1 MKLFNKEILRK
12 KQKNSKEK
20 NTLDQYSYLMIDD
33 QDDSQVTKRVGDLK
47 SFKMLYSFAK
57 PYKKEI
63 SFSLFLVFA
72 STVCAIV
79 SSRFLG
85 NLVQDGLATDNVK
98 VTIHYISIVI
108 VFEFLFLVL
117 NYYGTKQLIRAASD
131 VVFSIRQKLFEK
143 LQNLPMQYYDRQ
155 PQGRIVTRVT
165 HDVEGIESFFTSSLV
180 NLISSLLITLMSLI
194 AMLMA
199 NFHLGLIMLLAIVP
213 NIIYVIYLKDVLRT
227 SNRRVSRTS
236 SAIYAKLS
244 EHVNGIETIRIYG
257 LEKWSLTHFRKCVD
271 DFLHFQLKANL
282 IYAFSMPLLALF
294 ISIPLVTLVWFGG
307 KGVLEGVYSVG
318 LFISFVR
325 LYERFSSP
333 LMTLSR
339 EINTVQEAFTNTER
353 VLNFLSED
361 EEDDVFLKED
371 NRTIGEVKGDIKF
384 NDVWMKYTEGD
395 WILKGLSFH
404 IKQGEKIGFVGR
416 TGCGKSTTVS
426 LLSRLYEYQKGE
438 VLIDDVSIRNYNRNF
453 LRSKIGFVSQDAIIF
468 KGTLKENLSSDDTL
482 SDAEIMKAARRTGLA
497 QSLAKEGFNLQMEI
511 LENGANLSV
520 GQKQLLSL
528 TRVLILNP
536 SILILDEATANIDPH
551 YEAIIQEAVFKI
563 MEGRTCI
570 MIAHRL
576 DTLNECDRVFVFN
589 SGELVEEG
597 TLNHLFESKGYFYQL
612 HHAKQ
617 LNS

>member
-1 MKLFNKEILRK
+1 MKLFSKKILRK
-12 KQKNSKEK
+12 KQKNEKE
-20 NTLDQYSYLMIDD
+20 NSRDQYSYLMIDD
-33 QDDSQVTKRVGDLK
+33 QDDSQVTKRVGDLR
-47 SFKMLYSFAK
+47 SFKILYSFAK
-57 PYKKEI
+57 PYQKEI
-63 SFSLFLVFA
+63 AFSLFLVFA
-72 STVCAIV
+72 STLCAII
-79 SSRFLG
+79 SSRYLG
-85 NLVQDGLATDNVK
+85 NLVQDGLATDNVQ
-98 VTIHYISIVI
+98 VTIHYITIVI
-108 VFEFLFLVL
+108 VFEFLFLIL

-131 VVFSIRQKLFEK
+131 VVFSIRQRLFEK

-180 NLISSLLITLMSLI
+180 NLISSLLITLMSLV

-199 NFHLGLIMLLAIVP
+199 NLHLGLIMLLAIVP
-213 NIIYVIYLKDVLRT
+213 NIILVIYLKDVLRT

-257 LEKWSLTHFRKCVD
+257 LEKWSLKHFRKCVD
-271 DFLHFQLKANL
+271 DFLHFQLRANI
-282 IYAFSMPLLALF
+282 IYALSMPLMALF

-307 KGVLEGVYSVG
+307 HGVLAGVYSVG

-361 EEDDVFLKED
+361 EEADVFLKED
-371 NRTIGEVKGDIKF
+371 DLKEVEIKGDIKF

-395 WILKGLSFH
+395 WILKGLNFH

-438 VLIDDVSIRNYNRNF
+438 LLIDDISIRKYNRNL

-468 KGTLKENLSSDDTL
+468 KGTLKENLSSDDSI
-482 SDAEIMKAARRTGLA
+482 SDVEIMKAARATGLA

-536 SILILDEATANIDPH
+536 AILVLDEATANIDPH

-563 MEGRTCI
+563 MQGRTCI

-576 DTLNECDRVFVFN
+576 DTLNECDRVFVFD

-597 TLNHLFESKGYFYQL
+597 TLTHLFESKGYFYQL

-617 LNS
+617 LNN